1 MIRRVAAPVAA
12 ALLLSAAP
20 LTAQTLHGSAAL
32 GGGWVR
38 TISVLGTSQAAL
50 RGVVLGGEGRVRVGR
65 VMLDGAYREG
75 GLSTYDRAE
84 TRDYAEGHL
93 LLMVAT
99 VPGVEIGIGP
109 HARAFITNTGT
120 QRWLFWS
127 LRLRGERHLIAPTI
141 AGYVEV
147 WRTLSANV
155 NVSEAFDR
163 ARGGEVGMKVQFAR
177 SRFWGRVGYQIER
190 AWLGD
195 DARRET
201 VEGLA
206 IVLGYGAASVP

>member
-12 ALLLSAAP
+12 ALVLIASP
-20 LTAQTLHGSAAL
+20 LAAQTLHGSAAL

-38 TISVLGTSQAAL
+38 TVSLLGTSQSAL
-50 RGVVLGGEGRVRVGR
+50 RGVVVGGEGRVRVGR
-65 VMLDGAYREG
+65 LMVDGAYREG
-75 GLSTYDRAE
+75 TLSTYDRVE

-93 LLMVAT
+93 LVMVAT
-99 VPGVEIGIGP
+99 LPGIELGIGP

-127 LRLRGERHLIAPTI
+127 LRLRGERDLIAPTI
-141 AGYVEV
+141 AGYVEL
-147 WRTLSANV
+147 WRSLSAKV
-155 NVSEAFDR
+155 NVSEAFDK
-163 ARGGEVGMKVQFAR
+163 ATGGEVGMKVRFAR

-190 AWLGD
+190 AWLGG

-206 IVLGYGAASVP
+206 VVLGYGAASVP